1 MNPADRFPPDDPR
14 EWLNRARSNL
24 AMARNRVPYAY
35 LEDLCFEAQQAA
47 EKAIKAVMIA
57 RNIDFPYVHNLALLL
72 SILEEDGENVPN
84 DIRRATRLTP
94 YAVDIRYPGV
104 ERPVSEHEYES
115 AIEVAEAVIRWAAD
129 RLYPEL
135 GDSHQVDAP

>member
-24 AMARNRVPYAY
+24 AMARNRVPDAY

-104 ERPVSEHEYES
+104 EQPVSEHEYES
-115 AIEVAEAVIRWAAD
+115 AIEVAKAVIRWAAD
-129 RLYPEL
+129 RLYPKL
-135 GDSHQVDAP
+135 GNSHQVDTP